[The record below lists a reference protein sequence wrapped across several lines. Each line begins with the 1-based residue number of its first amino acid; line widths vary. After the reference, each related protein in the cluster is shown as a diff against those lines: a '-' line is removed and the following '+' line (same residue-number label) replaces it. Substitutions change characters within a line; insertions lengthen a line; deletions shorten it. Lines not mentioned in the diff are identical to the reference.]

1 MRREAPTEWI
11 PDVPAVRGARLISAA
26 AEGVLRAWAEPL
38 PAAEA
43 ATVTAH
49 LQIAF
54 VELSGALG
62 QLAQYRPVHPPGTRP
77 YNPREPGIHISSA
90 AKAISCINR
99 DLRETGSNQP
109 DPGHSHRDSRAVK
122 AARSLTDATYAAFT
136 VTGPPSGSAAA
147 RDAAV
152 SAYLHALDTIDAA
165 IETLAAHTPRPLPA
179 ILSRQ
184 RIRLEHACISLREAL
199 VCSAIDQHEPAS
211 LTIAHSI
218 RERNPVL
225 PHRSRPASSTSGQ
238 LRCPTGPSQ
247 QMHRR

>member
-1 MRREAPTEWI
+1 MARQTPTEWI
-11 PDVPAVRGARLISAA
+11 PDIPAVRGARLISAA
-26 AEGVLRAWAEPL
+26 AEGAVRAWAEPL

-49 LQIAF
+49 LQIAV

-62 QLAQYRPVHPPGTRP
+62 QLAQYRPVHSPGTRP
-77 YNPREPGIHISSA
+77 CNPREPGIYIGSA

-99 DLRETGSNQP
+99 DLRQAGSNQP
-109 DPGHSHRDSRAVK
+109 GTGHSHRDSRAVK

-136 VTGPPSGSAAA
+136 ATGPPSGSAAA

-152 SAYLHALDTIDAA
+152 SAFMHALDTIDAA

-199 VCSAIDQHEPAS
+199 VCSAMDQHEPAS
-211 LTIAHSI
+211 LTIAHGI
-218 RERNPVL
+218 RERNPTL
-225 PHRSRPASSTSGQ
+225 PHRSRPARDTSAPTRGTACQ
-238 LRCPTGPSQ
+238 LIP
-247 QMHRR
+247 RR